1 MASKDK
7 GKHDFVD
14 DMLSENVNLKLFIQL
29 YVASIT
35 VTFLIIKVMLLDGS
49 EWNNESSLA
58 ANGYIVQKVIK

>member
-1 MASKDK
+1 LNVQLKSNLLNEVASKDK

-35 VTFLIIKVMLLDGS
+35 VTFIIIKVMLLDGS
-49 EWNNESSLA
+49 E
-58 ANGYIVQKVIK
+58 